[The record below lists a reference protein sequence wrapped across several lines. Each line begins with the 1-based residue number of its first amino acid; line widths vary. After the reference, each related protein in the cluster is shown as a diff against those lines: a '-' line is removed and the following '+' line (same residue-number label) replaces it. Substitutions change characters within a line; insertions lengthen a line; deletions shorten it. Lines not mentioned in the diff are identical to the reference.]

1 MKIVMLLSVD
11 ENVNH
16 RQTLFIGDA
25 KTLPPQDLVEI
36 KVVAERYGAVS
47 KVENRVAFFAIVI
60 KVEFEIFTGFKY
72 ALAVHVF
79 ELGSKADCES
89 VGQII
94 FLVQPQSE
102 IIIAPVA
109 SWDGFK
115 LGNQDLSR

>member
-1 MKIVMLLSVD
+1 MKLVTVLSVD
-11 ENVNH
+11 ENVNQ

-25 KTLPPQDLVEI
+25 KTLPLQDLVEI
-36 KVVAERYGAVS
+36 KVVAKRYGAVS
-47 KVENRVAFFAIVI
+47 KVENSVAFFAIVI
-60 KVEFEIFTGFKY
+60 KVEFEIFASFKY

-89 VGQII
+89 VGQIL

-102 IIIAPVA
+102 IIIVPVA
-109 SWDGFK
+109 SLDGVK